1 MTVFTG
7 FLVYTCIW
15 WMVLFC
21 VLPWGVRAVEHPRPG
36 HAPSAP
42 ERPNIKRKMIVTTI
56 VATAIFAV
64 VYVIIDYHLISFV
77 R

>member
-1 MTVFTG
+1 MTIFTG

-21 VLPWGVRAVEHPRPG
+21 VLPWGVRAPEQPPPG

-42 ERPNIKRKMIVTTI
+42 ERPRIARKMAITTA
-56 VATAIFAV
+56 VATTIFAV
-64 VYVIIDYHLISFV
+64 VFVIIEYHLISFV